1 MMQKQTVEDFKV
13 KSFFVTQK
21 ILNFLII
28 ALNLIKEAARTTSNL
43 MQIALRFSLS
53 HRNRLS
59 LINTFKILKKMV
71 WIQTEQFMRAILRP
85 LTSFLVPIL
94 IPKGI
99 PIVIYQFQLKLTR
112 PISDVPK
119 TPVTAI

>member
-71 WIQTEQFMRAILRP
+71 WIQTEQFMRAILRT

-99 PIVIYQFQLKLTR
+99 PIVIYQFQLKLNR